1 MARGTARRLLALGA
15 AALVALQLA
24 PAFVPAPRA
33 SPAREGAIAAGV
45 IAAGYLNAMPALARI
60 PGGKFEKAKDIT
72 MPAPPEDGLTDAQ
85 VALSL
90 FVALLL
96 MFANIKV
103 SQALWEGPRV
113 DRFRDGQTKGY
124 ITPLV
129 RRLDRFGY

>member
-72 MPAPPEDGLTDAQ
+72 MPAPPEDRDGLTDAQ

-113 DRFRDGQTKGY
+113 DRFRDGRPDQGLHH
-124 ITPLV
+124 PA
-129 RRLDRFGY
+129 REAP

>member
-103 SQALWEGPRV
+103 PSHPGALPNLGL
-113 DRFRDGQTKGY
+113 TH
-124 ITPLV
+124 V
-129 RRLDRFGY
+129 RRFAHRSSRTS

>member
-1 MARGTARRLLALGA
+1 MARSAARRVLALGA
-15 AALVALQLA
+15 AVALALQLA
-24 PAFVPAPRA
+24 PVAFVPAPQPTGA
-33 SPAREGAIAAGV
+33 SALVAGA
-45 IAAGYLNAMPALARI
+45 AAGYLTALPAALARI